1 MIQYKYSKGEKKMKK
16 TIFSLTG
23 LGVVTFW
30 IGLTGAFQN
39 DNITIGQFLI
49 ATMLLGVISFSI
61 YQICK

>member
-1 MIQYKYSKGEKKMKK
+1 MKK

-23 LGVVTFW
+23 LGIVTFW
-30 IGLTGAFQN
+30 IGLAGAFQN

>member
-1 MIQYKYSKGEKKMKK
+1 MKK